1 MLNTLANHA
10 FLPHDGKAIS
20 ESRVIHAL
28 GAALNISES
37 LSKFLFSEAIT
48 TSPQPNATTFTL
60 EDLGRHNILE
70 HDASLSRS
78 DYFFNHDPYSFNAS
92 VFAETQSFW
101 HGDTITLK
109 MAAEARIGRL
119 ITSNRTNP
127 TYSLSDLGSD
137 FSVGETAA
145 YILLLGDDHGVS
157 GTVKRELVEYL
168 FQHERL
174 PVEKGWATPSTA
186 VTEADLFELMDRVVN
201 ATKLTPEDGMLLL
214 KRGDLHAGRRKA

>member
-20 ESRVIHAL
+20 EARVVHAL
-28 GAALNISES
+28 GSALNISAS
-37 LSKFLFSEAIT
+37 LATFLFSEAIT
-48 TSPQPNATTFTL
+48 TAPQPNATTFTL

-92 VFAETQSFW
+92 VFAETQSYW

-119 ITSNRTNP
+119 ITSNTTNP

-157 GTVKRELVEYL
+157 GTVRRELVEY
-168 FQHERL
+168 FFG
-174 PVEKGWATPSTA
+174 KSWS
-186 VTEADLFELMDRVVN
+186 
-201 ATKLTPEDGMLLL
+201 
-214 KRGDLHAGRRKA
+214 RRECVMV